1 MSHSEP
7 VPSKRAIFL
16 SYASEDAAAVQRI
29 AEALR
34 SAGIEAWL
42 DQDELGVGDTW
53 DLKIRSQIKSCRL
66 FMPVISAATQ
76 ARTEGYFRREWKLA
90 VERTFDM
97 ADHIPFLLPVVID
110 GTRDLE
116 ARVPDKFREVQ
127 WTRLPGGE
135 TSAAF
140 CARLNQLLAGEE
152 PAPPAPRTAS
162 IARAK
167 GNDNPAGNP
176 LDQPSHSPPGAK
188 PDQEA
193 SPPVPDYELL
203 RRIGRGSYGD
213 VWLARGITGI
223 YRAVK
228 VVWRDRFENADP
240 FEREFRGLRDFAA
253 ISLQAKGQMALLH
266 IGRND
271 ALGFFY
277 YVMELAD
284 DASTGRAF
292 DPATYVPL
300 TLKEWRRRKG
310 RVPASEVVTAG
321 VELAT
326 SLAAL
331 HASGLVHRDI
341 KPSNV
346 ILVNGQ
352 AKLAD
357 IGLVADA
364 HEAHTFIGTVGYVP
378 PEGPGSPAAD
388 VYALG
393 CVLYELA
400 TGLDLG
406 EFPQLPPELSRLR
419 DHRLLLALNPIILRA
434 CEADPRRRYPA
445 ATALLDDLLPL
456 QSGGAGDRR
465 VTWRRTL
472 AASVLVGLALGL
484 GLWWKFHSGPPAVAA
499 SPAAPAAAV
508 ATSAANPTTVAEKSI
523 AVLAFVNLSDDKD
536 NEYFSDGVSEE
547 LLNALATVPGLK
559 VMARTSSFFFKDK
572 NVPVSEIARQLKV
585 SYVVEGSVRKS
596 GSRVRITAELV
607 KAADGFRVWSKSFDR
622 ELKDIFALQDEL
634 AGVIVG
640 QLRTP
645 LFGLTG
651 SLPTTDRPVAP
662 TKNLAAYELSWRGR
676 FEFNK
681 KSPEGINRSIDLY
694 EQAVRLDPDF
704 ALAWAQLAT
713 ARSWAVYL
721 YGADRATYLPA
732 MQKEAAR
739 AAELAPDSADTQVAL
754 SEVAMA
760 NWEWKAARQ
769 ASDSA
774 VALAPSD
781 SDVLQMASF
790 VALACG
796 DNEAVERFARRA
808 LERDPFNVG
817 AFLNLGLARIA
828 AGDFTAAENIA
839 RQTITLAPSMDW
851 GYFNLMEVCLRQ
863 HRPDEAA
870 ACVPNLDGF
879 RQMIAPALVAQAR
892 GRRPEADAELKHLL
906 TETKI
911 PESNPYLIAEVYGFR
926 GDADEAFLWLDR
938 AYAVHSQLFCI
949 LLTDNLLQGLHKDPR
964 WRLLLE
970 KLGLTDEQLR

>member
-53 DLKIRSQIKSCRL
+53 DAKIRSQIRSCRL

-76 ARTEGYFRREWKLA
+76 TRSEGYFRREWRLA
-90 VERTFDM
+90 VERTLDM
-97 ADHIPFLLPVVID
+97 ADHLPFLVPVVID

-135 TSAAF
+135 TSATF
-140 CARLNQLLAGEE
+140 CARLNQLLADEE
-152 PAPPAPRTAS
+152 PAAPPVGSVHGSAGSGPAATRVASMAP
-162 IARAK
+162 AR
-167 GNDNPAGNP
+167 DQAGY
-176 LDQPSHSPPGAK
+176 SPPEAK

-193 SPPVPDYELL
+193 PPPVPDYELL
-203 RRIGRGSYGD
+203 RRIGRGSYGE
-213 VWLARGITGI
+213 VWLARGVTGI

-228 VVWRDRFENADP
+228 VVYRNHFENAEP

-266 IGRND
+266 ISRND

-284 DASTGRAF
+284 DANSGRAF

-300 TLKEWRRRKG
+300 SLKEWRRRQG
-310 RVPASEVVTAG
+310 RVPASAVVTTG
-321 VELAT
+321 VELA
-326 SLAAL
+326 SALAAL
-331 HASGLVHRDI
+331 HAIGLVHRDI
-341 KPSNV
+341 KPSNA

-357 IGLVADA
+357 IGLVAGVS
-364 HEAHTFIGTVGYVP
+364 EAHTFIGTAGYVP

-388 VYALG
+388 VFALG

-400 TGLDLG
+400 TGLDRE
-406 EFPQLPPELSRLR
+406 EFPRLPPDLDRWPDRTLF
-419 DHRLLLALNPIILRA
+419 LALNEVILRA
-434 CEADPRRRYPA
+434 CEADPRRRYP
-445 ATALLDDLLPL
+445 TAVALHDDLLAL
-456 QSGGAGDRR
+456 QAGGARR
-465 VTWRRTL
+465 RRHMWRL
-472 AASVLVGLALGL
+472 AIAASVLLGLTLGL
-484 GLWWKFHSGPPAVAA
+484 GAWWKSHSGSPATATAAAA
-499 SPAAPAAAV
+499 SPTVPAAAV
-508 ATSAANPTTVAEKSI
+508 EKSI

-547 LLNALATVPGLK
+547 LLNALASVPGLK

-572 NVPVSEIARQLKV
+572 NLPISEIARQLNV
-585 SYVVEGSVRKS
+585 SFVVEGSVRKS
-596 GSRVRITAELV
+596 GSEVRITAELI
-607 KAADGFRVWSKSFDR
+607 KASDGFRVWSSSFDR

-634 AGVIVG
+634 AGLIVN
-640 QLRTP
+640 QLRAP

-651 SLPTTDRPVAP
+651 TLPTTDRSEAK
-662 TKNLAAYELSWRGR
+662 TQNLAAHELYWRAR

-681 KSPEGINRSIDLY
+681 KSPDGITRSIDLY
-694 EQAVRLDPDF
+694 EQAVGLDPDF
-704 ALAWAQLAT
+704 GLAWAQLAT
-713 ARSWAVYL
+713 ARSWAIYL

-732 MQKEAAR
+732 MQREAAR
-739 AAELAPDSADTQVAL
+739 AAALAPDLAETQVAL
-754 SEVAMA
+754 SEVALV

-769 ASDSA
+769 ASDKA

-781 SDVLQMASF
+781 TDVLQIASF
-790 VALACG
+790 VALAEG
-796 DNEAVERFARRA
+796 DNEALERFARRA
-808 LERDPFNVG
+808 LERDPFDVG
-817 AFLNLGLARIA
+817 AYLNLGLARIA
-828 AGDFTAAENIA
+828 AGDYAAAETIA
-839 RQTITLAPSMDW
+839 RQTIALAPNMDW

-863 HRPDEAA
+863 NRPDEAA
-870 ACVPNLDGF
+870 DCVKNLNGY
-879 RQMIAPALVAQAR
+879 RQMTAPALVAQAR
-892 GRRPEADAELKHLL
+892 GNRAAADAELKHLL
-906 TETKI
+906 DDTEISQK
-911 PESNPYLIAEVYGFR
+911 NPYLIAEVYGFR
-926 GDADEAFLWLDR
+926 GEADQAFLWLDR
-938 AYAVHSQLFCI
+938 AYAAHSELLCL
-949 LLTDNLLQGLHKDPR
+949 LLTDNLLQNLHSDPR
-964 WRLLLE
+964 WQPLLDN
-970 KLGLTDEQLR
+970 LGLTAEKLK